1 MKRVLALA
9 CAVLGLTAGAAAAG
23 ELVMPRPVG
32 VAIGE
37 PTGWPPRS
45 GDVLV
50 VDGWRLPVTHAYQ
63 AQDDYGV
70 YHPVRPADVPL
81 TIARGKEVYDL
92 TAQAW
97 VNHPTAY
104 AATLGRNPAYV
115 AVETADMSGPAVV
128 VDGWRLP
135 TSHAYQAQDD
145 YGVYHPVRPADVPLA
160 ILRGKEV
167 YDLTARAW
175 VNHPTAY
182 AATGGRNPAYVAAAV
197 SGGRDGW
204 GGSRDGWGGR
214 RDGWDELRG
223 RIERIDRERLTLRT
237 DDGRRVVVDTSDARM
252 TFRPDRGDR
261 VVALGTNGRRGEFD
275 ARYVAEERPA
285 R

>member
-23 ELVMPRPVG
+23 ERGMPRPVG

-37 PTGWPPRS
+37 PTGWPPRY

-50 VDGWRLPVTHAYQ
+50 VDGWRLPVT
-63 AQDDYGV
+63 
-70 YHPVRPADVPL
+70 
-81 TIARGKEVYDL
+81 
-92 TAQAW
+92 
-97 VNHPTAY
+97 
-104 AATLGRNPAYV
+104 
-115 AVETADMSGPAVV
+115 
-128 VDGWRLP
+128 
-135 TSHAYQAQDD
+135 HAYQAQDD

-197 SGGRDGW
+197 GGP
-204 GGSRDGWGGR
+204 RDGWGGR

-223 RIERIDRERLTLRT
+223 RIERVDRERLTLRT

-261 VVALGTNGRRGEFD
+261 VVALGTNGGRGDFD
-275 ARYVAEERPA
+275 ARYVTEERPA